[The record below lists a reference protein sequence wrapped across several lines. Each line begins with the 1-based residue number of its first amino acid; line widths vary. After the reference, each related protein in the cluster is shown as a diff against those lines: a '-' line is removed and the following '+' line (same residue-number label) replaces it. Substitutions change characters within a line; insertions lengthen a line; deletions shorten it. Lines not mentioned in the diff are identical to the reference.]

1 MYILLHG
8 TAVVGHPQEAQ
19 PPDPCEQLCEF
30 RVAGDT
36 PHVKPLIEVHPH
48 AQADDLFD
56 LREAPCGGQHVVVE
70 QHGPFASCKELFDVG
85 MGPDSAL
92 FARHH
97 APRTSVRA
105 SAREKAVGFAHAVE
119 RVIRTCMFD
128 RLRQRRR
135 IIAVARSAAYHLA
148 AVFIPA
154 IGRMGKD
161 LRQIHFVVTPR
172 HGIGKFHRIAPE
184 LMPRRKF
191 HQHEVREVAPV
202 HIHQSDSHGLLTVL
216 RFRVP
221 VPAENGLWRRIPD
234 SARCRCSGVPACGR
248 RGPSFRFPE
257 TDRGLR
263 RPADTPPR

>member
-1 MYILLHG
+1 
-8 TAVVGHPQEAQ
+8 
-19 PPDPCEQLCEF
+19 
-30 RVAGDT
+30 
-36 PHVKPLIEVHPH
+36 
-48 AQADDLFD
+48 
-56 LREAPCGGQHVVVE
+56 
-70 QHGPFASCKELFDVG
+70 

-154 IGRMGKD
+154 VGRMGKD

-184 LMPRRKF
+184 
-191 HQHEVREVAPV
+191 PV